1 MNMRYIF
8 MVLSFFAMTA
18 MAEDKNT
25 TTTPDTVTIKDIQ
38 GEDFDTGTTTSI
50 KTTDKKTVRPATGKI
65 YTLSG
70 RLVAV
75 REVSDLPKGIYIV
88 NGKKILVK

>member
-8 MVLSFFAMTA
+8 MALSFFALTA
-18 MAEDKNT
+18 MADDKKT

-38 GEDFDTGTTTSI
+38 GVDFDNGKTTSI
-50 KTTDKKTVRPATGKI
+50 KAPERKTVRRTDGKI

-70 RLVAV
+70 KLVVASK
-75 REVSDLPKGIYIV
+75 VSDLPKGLYIV
-88 NGKKILVK
+88 NGKKVLVK

>member
-8 MVLSFFAMTA
+8 MALSFFAMTA
-18 MAEDKNT
+18 MAEDT

-38 GEDFDTGTTTSI
+38 GEDLDTGTTTSS
-50 KTTDKKTVRPATGKI
+50 KATDKKTVRPATGKI